1 MKDFI
6 VQEYGQQPLDAYKED
21 WKRRFKEV
29 ATALKCTTGRSAHDN
44 WNLVATAIQE
54 EATTIVDTAATLTYQ
69 KKLSQADKQAIAT
82 HYAKIKH
89 KWDLKSGRAV
99 EDVINDVAKDFCHD
113 HPLRSFILNIDDIVR
128 EQAFSDE
135 EKNEINATSCFQL
148 LKKPLPTRLNEAI
161 RHLNGEDF
169 SVVRTL
175 AGYDTMKIDLKPV
188 GYVISGVK
196 ITAYL
201 TERRGSTSVVVASKR
216 LKLPESLQMTSAVPS
231 ESEPDEEMSFPS
243 VFIPSPTQKRRRQ

>member
-161 RHLNGEDF
+161 RHLNGEMNY
-169 SVVRTL
+169 RRL
-175 AGYDTMKIDLKPV
+175 YDE
-188 GYVISGVK
+188 ISGIHAHPLDHPELYWIKQPMLNYINSFMHNDSSK
-196 ITAYL
+196 ILGRTA
-201 TERRGSTSVVVASKR
+201 TTASSGSPSSLETSRSNSTIAS
-216 LKLPESLQMTSAVPS
+216 T
-231 ESEPDEEMSFPS
+231 DE
-243 VFIPSPTQKRRRQ
+243 